1 MSDMPDPNE
10 LIAWRGVVICR
21 RDAAMIVVCERR
33 LGYELSIIK
42 AYEPGGSTVSSTTH
56 TGLGV
61 LDLAP
66 YDAKNKQRVL
76 KEFSAAYFR
85 RTWQGPWSEHIH
97 LCSFHLQGMDPQAR
111 AQLVDYHRLLD
122 GLAGHNDDPDPW
134 RHPDEKPFI
143 YYKYL
148 TDEELNRKI
157 TTLKGRLK
165 KIADRISALRAKRK
179 TLRAQIKAAKDGI
192 TYLH

>member
-1 MSDMPDPNE
+1 MNKHDPDE
-10 LIAWRGVVICR
+10 LIAWRGVVISR
-21 RDAAMIVVCERR
+21 RDAAMVVVCEQE

-42 AYEPGGSTVSSTTH
+42 AYEAGESAVSASTH

-66 YDAKNKQRVL
+66 YDAQRKLKVL
-76 KEFSAAYFR
+76 KKYSAAYYR

-97 LCSFHLQGMDPQAR
+97 LCSFNQVGMDPLAR
-111 AQLVDYHRLLD
+111 AQIGDYQRGLD
-122 GLAGHNDDPDPW
+122 GLAGHNPDPDPW
-134 RHPDEKPFI
+134 RHPDAQPFI

-165 KIADRISALRAKRK
+165 KVADRISALRAKRK
-179 TLRAQIKAAKDGI
+179 TLRAQIKAAKDGR